1 MSETAA
7 LVPLHQLVESCTP
20 GEWGDDPVNGSANCV
35 VYRATDID
43 SEGKLNE
50 AGGAARCVAPSKL
63 LAKFLRPGDI
73 LLEASGGSPDQPV
86 GRVALF
92 AGAGQMPAV
101 VSNFFRSMRP
111 RSGVDPR
118 FLVQQLVALNRGPAI
133 LRYQQQTTGLTN
145 LKVSDYL
152 THRLWVPDLPSQRR
166 IAAILTSLDTAI
178 EATEALIEK
187 HQQIKAGLMHDLFS
201 FGVLPSGQR
210 RPLAQCMSGAESSG
224 GLLSTGQ
231 GWEMVPASRVCSLIT
246 KGTTPPA
253 EEMWQAGNGVRFLRV
268 DNLTFNGE
276 LNFGASD
283 FRISPK
289 THATTLARSRCQQ
302 DDVLMNIVGP
312 PLGKVGLVHD
322 EEVNI
327 NQAIAVFR
335 PAQAINARY
344 LLLWLTS
351 EPAKRWI
358 LQRAK
363 QTSGQVNVTLAMCQA
378 LPIPLAPVDE
388 QNRIVD
394 RVTSAEAA
402 LSSLS
407 LQAEKLRAQKQGLMQ
422 DLLTG
427 KVRVPVPAEAS
438 A

>member
-7 LVPLHQLVESCTP
+7 LVPLHELVESCTP
-20 GEWGDDPVNGSANCV
+20 GEWGDDPINGNANCV

-50 AGGAARCVAPSKL
+50 VGGAARCVAPSKL
-63 LAKFLRPGDI
+63 LAKSLRPGDI

-111 RSGVDPR
+111 RSGVDSR

-133 LRYQQQTTGLTN
+133 WRYQQQTTGLTN

-187 HQQIKAGLMHDLFS
+187 HQQIKAGLMHDLFTRGVVS
-201 FGVLPSGQR
+201 TGELRPPPDVAPDSYRSGLLGVIPRTWREVVCRDLCSRICVGIVIQPAQYYTEAGVPALRSANVRENEIDPTNMVAISDASNAMLAKSMLRKGDIVTVRTGYPGTSAVVPPELDGANCIDILISSPGAEVDSRYLCYWLNSPFGKGQVLRKQGG
-210 RPLAQCMSGAESSG
+210 LAQ
-224 GLLSTGQ
+224 Q
-231 GWEMVPASRVCSLIT
+231 H
-246 KGTTPPA
+246 
-253 EEMWQAGNGVRFLRV
+253 
-268 DNLTFNGE
+268 FNVGDMRE
-276 LNFGASD
+276 L
-283 FRISPK
+283 
-289 THATTLARSRCQQ
+289 
-302 DDVLMNIVGP
+302 VV
-312 PLGKVGLVHD
+312 
-322 EEVNI
+322 
-327 NQAIAVFR
+327 
-335 PAQAINARY
+335 
-344 LLLWLTS
+344 
-351 EPAKRWI
+351 
-358 LQRAK
+358 
-363 QTSGQVNVTLAMCQA
+363 A
-378 LPIPLAPVDE
+378 LPDRDE
-388 QNRIVD
+388 QLRIRATLERSDAVL
-394 RVTSAEAA
+394 RSERAM
-402 LSSLS
+402 L
-407 LQAEKLRAQKQGLMQ
+407 EKLRLKKQGLMQ

-427 KVRVPVPAEAS
+427 KVRVPVPADAS